1 MTNPRYKFRAAEL
14 VTHLGHRVYQIKCII
29 KYILISFNL
38 SMNHQFWTGQSKFC
52 VRAWASYS
60 ELEIYYLLTCI
71 SFTDE
76 DANWFVINKPAGLT
90 VHPCG
95 LWFVLLNIAGAYP
108 GFIFGGDKCKKITII
123 TFFPFKFFFLNSYFL
138 EIFNKILPPLSTRLP
153 ATNLKMWEIYHKM
166 WKMWDFKQK
175 TFISTNISE
184 KNRLFLKFRIH
195 FNLL

>member
-1 MTNPRYKFRAAEL
+1 MILVHFFSFQAAAIRSGRFFINRQQMTNPRYKFRAAEL

-29 KYILISFNL
+29 EYILISFNL

-52 VRAWASYS
+52 VRARASYS

-95 LWFVLLNIAGAYP
+95 LS
-108 GFIFGGDKCKKITII
+108 C
-123 TFFPFKFFFLNSYFL
+123 
-138 EIFNKILPPLSTRLP
+138 
-153 ATNLKMWEIYHKM
+153 
-166 WKMWDFKQK
+166 
-175 TFISTNISE
+175 
-184 KNRLFLKFRIH
+184 
-195 FNLL
+195 